1 MMRLRDKQWKCRWR
15 PERLEP
21 RPRRKAGNGGYAFLI
36 LMMMVTILLISL
48 TAALPSIYTEGQ
60 REKEEE
66 LIFRGK
72 EYARA
77 ILFFHNKFGR
87 YPSSVKELVK
97 KTNGIRFL
105 RHEYRDPM
113 TLKGDWRFIHAN
125 GAGMV
130 IDSKTMTLPTGTNNK
145 NGPNQPGQQ
154 NPNVLQPGV
163 PNIGGLNR
171 SGQQNSETAQT
182 SEQTQPSPDTD
193 SQTAEAKKG
202 DSSSSSG
209 LLHGAFIV
217 GVASTSKKQ
226 SIRLFNNESE
236 YDKWEFLAVGQGVG
250 NLVAPGG
257 PTGGQNQPNAPQGTG
272 GGAGTR
278 PTTGPRTAP
287 PPSPGP
293 I

>member
-1 MMRLRDKQWKCRWR
+1 MKPRDKQWICPWR
-15 PERLEP
+15 PEGIP
-21 RPRRKAGNGGYAFLI
+21 PGPGGKDGNGGYAFLI

-66 LIFRGK
+66 LIFRGN

-87 YPSSVKELVK
+87 YPSTVKELVK

-105 RHEYRDPM
+105 RHEYLDPM
-113 TLKGDWRFIHAN
+113 TLKGNWRFIHAN

-130 IDSKTMTLPTGTNNK
+130 IDSKTMTLPTGTNTK

-154 NPNVLQPGV
+154 G
-163 PNIGGLNR
+163 PNISAPGGFSIGGSNP
-171 SGQQNSETAQT
+171 SGQQGSGLTHTSETT
-182 SEQTQPSPDTD
+182 PPTTDTN
-193 SQTAEAKKG
+193 SQTADAKSG
-202 DSSSSSG
+202 DSSSSDNQM
-209 LLHGAFIV
+209 HGAFIV

-226 SIRLFNNESE
+226 SIRVYNNESE
-236 YDKWEFLAVGQGVG
+236 YDKWEFLAVGQGIG
-250 NLVAPGG
+250 NLIAPGG
-257 PTGGQNQPNAPQGTG
+257 TTGGQNQPNTPSGPG
-272 GGAGTR
+272 GGGGRGPA
-278 PTTGPRTAP
+278 PGPRTG
-287 PPSPGP
+287 PPSTPGP